1 MSIVKNMRVSRK
13 FSAAFGIICLLCLLQ
28 GIAALRGLFQINTL
42 TRDLTVRSLPAAQA
56 VTEMR
61 GQMQTIRRVELAWLL
76 CTDKACTLKYPP
88 MRAAALEAYRSARSR
103 FESLVTNP
111 EERSKF
117 ESAVSDFDTYL
128 NQSDAVIRNFDPDGQ
143 RDGASLAR
151 QEQQLLGNFNR
162 ALDSAIQMSTV
173 YNHQS
178 SVDGDQINA
187 ANALLRW
194 LVIGITALVTV
205 LCFAVGLV
213 LTRMIV
219 IPILAATTALERV
232 AAKDLTVSVTV
243 PSEDEI
249 GRLSAALNTTVAAT
263 REVLRSV
270 ARSAVTVSAAAEELT
285 VRSSQTGA
293 NTKTQSDKTN
303 QIAAAAQEMTATI
316 GEISHNSEL
325 AAAASH
331 ESAETAN
338 VGGTIMK
345 TAAGTM
351 EQIATATRTVAEKM
365 DSLSKRSVE
374 IGNVIN
380 VIQEISEQTNLLALN
395 AAIEAARAGEHGRG
409 FAVVAG
415 EVRRL
420 AERTKGAT
428 EEIAGTICSIQK
440 ETRET
445 LDVMS
450 QSRSA
455 VESGMSE
462 TVNARNSLEKIIES
476 SMKVEGMIHMI
487 ATAATEQ
494 TAASNEIADSAS
506 QISSLAR
513 ENCQANEETAEE
525 CRSLSSLAADMDK
538 IIRQFQFGEQEGSDP
553 SKHAAIGMDF
563 DKAID
568 VHVQWKDKL
577 AAYIANPDRSLKSA
591 TVELDDRCELGKWLH
606 GEGRKNCKL
615 PEFEKVVS
623 DHARFHKAAGDIIRK
638 ADSRQLTKGEVA
650 LGAKSEYATI
660 SNAVVGSLLR
670 LKRQFA

>member
-13 FSAAFGIICLLCLLQ
+13 FGAAFGIICLLCLLQ
-28 GIAALRGLFQINTL
+28 GIAALCGLYRIDTL
-42 TRDLTVRSLPAAQA
+42 TRDLTGRSLPAAQA

-76 CTDKACTLKYPP
+76 CTDSACTLKYPP
-88 MRAAALEAYRSARSR
+88 MRAAALETYRSARSR
-103 FESLVTNP
+103 FESVISNP
-111 EERSKF
+111 EERAQF
-117 ESAVSDFDTYL
+117 ESMVSDFETYL
-128 NQSDAVIRNFDPDGQ
+128 NQSDAIIRSFNPDGQ
-143 RDGASLAR
+143 RDGSSLAR

-162 ALDSAIQMSTV
+162 ALDSAMQMSTV
-173 YNHQS
+173 YNRKS
-178 SVDGDQINA
+178 SGDGDQINS

-194 LVIGITALVTV
+194 LVIGIMALVAV
-205 LCFAVGLV
+205 LCFAVGLI

-219 IPILAATTALERV
+219 APILAATTALERV
-232 AAKDLTVSVTV
+232 AAKDLTVSVEV

-263 REVLRSV
+263 REVLHSV

-293 NTKTQSDKTN
+293 NTKIQSNKTN
-303 QIAAAAQEMTATI
+303 QIAVAAQEMTATI

-325 AAAASH
+325 AATASH
-331 ESAETAN
+331 VSAETAN
-338 VGGTIMK
+338 MGGAVMK
-345 TAAGTM
+345 AATETM

-365 DSLSKRSVE
+365 DSLSKRSAE

-440 ETRET
+440 ETQET
-445 LDVMS
+445 LEVMS

-455 VESGMSE
+455 VESGMSG
-462 TVNARNSLEKIIES
+462 TVEARNSLEKIIES
-476 SMKVEGMIHMI
+476 SVKVEGMIHMI

-506 QISSLAR
+506 QISSLAM
-513 ENCQANEETAEE
+513 ENCRADEETAQE
-525 CRSLSSLAADMDK
+525 CRNLSSLAADMDK
-538 IIRQFQFGEQEGSDP
+538 IIRQFQFGEQQGTDR
-553 SKHAAIGMDF
+553 SKDAAIAMDF
-563 DKAID
+563 DRPSMCTCAGRISWPRTLPIPTGASRLRRSNWMIGANWENGCMEKAERTPTCRNSKRSSPIMLGFTRPQATLSEEPMQD
-568 VHVQWKDKL
+568 SSRKERLRSVRRASTPPSPTPWW
-577 AAYIANPDRSLKSA
+577 DR
-591 TVELDDRCELGKWLH
+591 
-606 GEGRKNCKL
+606 
-615 PEFEKVVS
+615 
-623 DHARFHKAAGDIIRK
+623 
-638 ADSRQLTKGEVA
+638 
-650 LGAKSEYATI
+650 
-660 SNAVVGSLLR
+660 
-670 LKRQFA
+670 